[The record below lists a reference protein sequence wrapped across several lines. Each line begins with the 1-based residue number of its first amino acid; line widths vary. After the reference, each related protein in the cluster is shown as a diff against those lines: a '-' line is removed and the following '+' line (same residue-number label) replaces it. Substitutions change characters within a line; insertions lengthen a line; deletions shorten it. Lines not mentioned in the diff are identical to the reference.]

1 MSHYVVPDQPVMAE
15 LEIKKSRFIAYAAR
29 AASREEALCAISHM
43 QESYP
48 DARHHCWA
56 YVTGNPS
63 SATSAA
69 MNDDGEPSGTAG
81 KPILNVIQHKNIGD
95 IVVVVSR
102 YFGGVKL
109 GAGGLVR
116 AYSGAAEEAI
126 SSLQLTEKVRRV
138 PVTIG
143 LDFSKEQALR
153 HWLSGSGDLLESIDY
168 QEQVYARV
176 LIREEHLAQLDAYCK
191 QEHMEIKLI
200 ADEQKPVA

>member
-1 MSHYVVPDQPVMAE
+1 MSHYVVPAQPVLTE

-29 AASREEALCAISHM
+29 ASSREEAMRVISHM
-43 QESYP
+43 QGSYP

-116 AYSGAAEEAI
+116 AYSGAAEQAV
-126 SSLQLTEKVRRV
+126 SSLQLTEKIRRRTV
-138 PVTIG
+138 NVG

-153 HWLSGSGDLLESIDY
+153 HWLAEAGDLLISVDY
-168 QEQVYARV
+168 CDQVYARV
-176 LIREEHLAQLDAYCK
+176 QIRQEHISQLQAYCQ
-191 QEHMEIKLI
+191 QEQMQFELV
-200 ADEQKPVA
+200 ADEQ